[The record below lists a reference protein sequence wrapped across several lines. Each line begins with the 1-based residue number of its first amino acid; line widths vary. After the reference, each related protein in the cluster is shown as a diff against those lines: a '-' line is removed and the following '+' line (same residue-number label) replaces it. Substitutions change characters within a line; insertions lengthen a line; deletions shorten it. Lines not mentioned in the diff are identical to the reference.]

1 MPDVRDI
8 LSGSLASAGIAMR
21 MALTEISPED
31 MAREPGDG
39 WRSIESLLGEAT
51 NALRDTLVAIGHENL
66 PEVPGGFETRYA
78 RWGTGAELD
87 RAVPDLTPIFSG
99 HLETLGGAVRSL
111 GANALDEAIDP
122 PGSFDEDGSFFF
134 ATVGMMILSM
144 SGYIH
149 FLAGEAS
156 MIRLALG
163 KPAAPNPFD
172 DFFGEA
178 GRIR

>member
-1 MPDVRDI
+1 MPDVRVI
-8 LSGSLASAGIAMR
+8 LSASLASAGIAMR

-31 MAREPGDG
+31 MTREPGDG

-66 PEVPGGFETRYA
+66 PEVPGGFEARYA

-87 RAVPDLTPIFSG
+87 QAVPDLTPVFSG

-156 MIRLALG
+156 VIRLALA
-163 KPAAPNPFD
+163 KPPAADAVD
-172 DFFGEA
+172 DLLG
-178 GRIR
+178 GGM